1 MLASHQACSDF
12 VCSPCLVNA
21 PSIARAIRLRK
32 IRRTDSPVGG
42 FQRTPGL
49 HWRLVIRE
57 EQFGFRIRMLHRK
70 RDALSAMRSGDD
82 HPVLEGLLLIG
93 RTSIDGCPLPREY
106 PPMQGWKRAEGKDAD
121 HLTLLN
127 MRSQRILL
135 SPCWA
140 AFCLENQTNEARPT
154 IWVSGTKP
162 HMRESAE
169 RCRLSPIIQ

>member
-1 MLASHQACSDF
+1 MIRKQQF
-12 VCSPCLVNA
+12 PF
-21 PSIARAIRLRK
+21 RLR
-32 IRRTDSPVGG
+32 
-42 FQRTPGL
+42 
-49 HWRLVIRE
+49 
-57 EQFGFRIRMLHRK
+57 MLYGK
-70 RDALSAMRSGDD
+70 RDALPALRSGDD
-82 HPVLEGLLLIG
+82 HSVLKRLLLKRCYG
-93 RTSIDGCPLPREY
+93 IDEGPLPCER
-106 PPMQGWKRAEGKDAD
+106 PPMQRWKRAKGKNAG

-154 IWVSGTKP
+154 MWVSGTTP